1 MVFPYPALVLEYH
14 NEKFN
19 TCVHTLGRIYN
30 DLEDLKENE
39 SFKVPESGFD
49 IHVNDDL
56 DSFLSFV
63 NGPLPNNE
71 GIVQYEVTNSNSEK
85 LTGTFSLGY
94 LKSFETKFIEFREH
108 IPNLS
113 SFLKNNPG
121 SISLKHNFEGFYHD
135 FL

>member
-1 MVFPYPALVLEYH
+1 MILIQKNNFLGSIETEFHSTKDMVFPYPALVLEYH

-49 IHVNDDL
+49 IYVNDDL
-56 DSFLSFV
+56 NSFLSFV

-71 GIVQYEVTNSNSEK
+71 GIIEYQVTNLNSEK
-85 LTGTFSLGY
+85 TY
-94 LKSFETKFIEFREH
+94 W
-108 IPNLS
+108 
-113 SFLKNNPG
+113 
-121 SISLKHNFEGFYHD
+121 NF
-135 FL
+135 